1 MQEFRVGN
9 LIDEKYRVLSL
20 LGSGGLGTVYKAEHA
35 ELSRIVAVKILR
47 VDGLLST
54 DSKSRFER
62 EARILASLKNQ
73 NIVSVYSFGL
83 LDESH
88 PYMVM
93 ECLEGTTLADE
104 LSKRGSLPWR
114 RAVKISMQIC
124 SAVQFA
130 HQQGIIH
137 RDLKPQNVIL
147 LQQPEADFV
156 KVLDFGLSRIT
167 HASGEQAPQKLTQ
180 TGTLI
185 GSIHYMAPELCTG
198 NKANERSDIYA
209 LACIMYEM
217 LAGKVPFDGENPM
230 SILHKHVNSTAEKLA
245 DTVPVELQQIIFKA
259 LQKEPNNR
267 FNSMDELLSTLQLL
281 NSGALSINDVEVKEQ
296 KKKSKKSSLLIPAAV
311 LASIAIGS
319 LSVYSLQRKSVP
331 EPVSKKNAAIEA
343 RRNASAKTEQLIQL
357 SESLV
362 KSGRIPQANS
372 YLERAVKLLSHAYPA
387 EAVTPE
393 LCQKDLELVRRI
405 TVLSAR
411 TKPRFVDF
419 YHGQNKIRSSTYALS
434 FPDTI
439 KLNEYLLEIER
450 NTGSY
455 NESLQ
460 SQLELVDL
468 VLETGRVD
476 LAKKSFE
483 RQRLIFEK
491 LDMPSEIVNMYLH
504 LIAARISAFE
514 KNIGSAN
521 QDLAIVEKNIS
532 ALDALSV
539 LQRSTVLITLMV
551 VYAEVANKPM
561 FEHYSLLAKQQAIEM
576 INPHMDRLNTYYYE
590 LFSIYT
596 KTFVD
601 LSKAKQVITDWQSY
615 LDSLDKTRRQERLE
629 QSLVKARA
637 TLAEIENAKSDDNN
651 SSPNQLK

>member
-1 MQEFRVGN
+1 MQEFRVGS

-104 LSKRGSLPWR
+104 LNKSGSMPWR
-114 RAVKISMQIC
+114 RAVKIAMQIC

-147 LQQPEADFV
+147 LQQSEADFV

-267 FNSMDELLSTLQLL
+267 FNSMDELLSTLKLL

-296 KKKSKKSSLLIPAAV
+296 KKKSKKSSLLIPVAV
-311 LASIAIGS
+311 LATIAIGS

-331 EPVSKKNAAIEA
+331 EPVSKKNAATEA
-343 RRNASAKTEQLIQL
+343 RKNASAKTEQLIQL

-362 KSGRIPQANS
+362 KSGRIPQANT
-372 YLERAVKLLSHAYPA
+372 YLERAVKLLSHAYSA

-405 TVLSAR
+405 TVLSAQ

-460 SQLELVDL
+460 SQLELVEL

-483 RQRLIFEK
+483 KQRLIFEK
-491 LDMPSEIVNMYLH
+491 LDMPSEIVNLYLH

-514 KNIGSAN
+514 KKFGSAN

-532 ALDALSV
+532 ALDALNV

-551 VYAEVANKPM
+551 VYAEVGNKPM
-561 FEHYSLLAKQQAIEM
+561 FEHYSLVAKQQAIEM

-596 KTFVD
+596 KNFVD
-601 LSKAKQVITDWQSY
+601 LSKAKQVIADWQSY
-615 LDSLDKTRRQERLE
+615 MDSLDKSRRQERLE

-637 TLAEIENAKSDDNN
+637 TLAEIENAKSDD
-651 SSPNQLK
+651 SHSHNQLK